1 MVGLNMGY
9 PLVIQYKD
17 IDNGPFAVDYDLKC
31 RFSLAMLVYQRVS
44 PDMAILM
51 EKMEGKN
58 DF

>member
-1 MVGLNMGY
+1 MGY

-17 IDNGPFAVDYDLKC
+17 IDNGPFAVDFGLKC